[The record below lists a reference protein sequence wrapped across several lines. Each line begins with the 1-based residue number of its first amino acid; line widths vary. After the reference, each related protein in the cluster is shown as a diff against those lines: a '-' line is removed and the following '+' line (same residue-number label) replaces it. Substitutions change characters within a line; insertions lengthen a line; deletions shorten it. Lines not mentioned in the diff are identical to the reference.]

1 MTEQDKKKFKTVPA
15 MDMDEYKQKIR
26 EHRLKILKR
35 ILVTALIVFVIIAG
49 LFLFLALRHYE
60 DFDVN
65 STVERSDTA
74 ATIFEEFQGNI
85 LKYSNDGALYTDTY
99 NERIWNQTYEM
110 AKPTI
115 DMCEDY
121 LVIYDKKG
129 TQIYIMTSQGLV
141 SNIETTMTI
150 EQVSIAAQGTVA
162 VLMGDQS
169 NSYLVVYDKNGKEL
183 VNGAIYGEDGGYPI
197 AIALSNDA
205 IKLAVSILDI
215 NDVNVKTTI
224 AFYNFGSVGENE
236 IDRIVSANSFS
247 DMVIPQLD
255 FVSDDRMVAY
265 GDSEIAIFEGT
276 QKPKLTQEIP
286 LTGEAKSI
294 FNNNKYVGVVYSNN
308 DEKLTHH
315 VAVYDMHGFTVME
328 KDFSQEYTEIGFL
341 SNNEVCILNN
351 HSCDIYTV
359 RGIYKFHYD
368 FDEELYKVISGG
380 TGLNYT
386 IILENSTE
394 KVRLK

>member
-1 MTEQDKKKFKTVPA
+1 

-35 ILVTALIVFVIIAG
+35 TLVTALIVFVIIAG

-121 LVIYDKKG
+121 LAIYDKKG

-205 IKLAVSILDI
+205 IKLAVSMLDI
-215 NDVNVKTTI
+215 NDGNVKTTI
-224 AFYNFGSVGENE
+224 TFYNFGSVGENE

-276 QKPKLTQEIP
+276 QKPKLAQEIP

-341 SNNEVCILNN
+341 SNNEVCILND

>member
-1 MTEQDKKKFKTVPA
+1 

-35 ILVTALIVFVIIAG
+35 TLVTALIVFVIIAG

-115 DMCEDY
+115 DICEDY
-121 LVIYDKKG
+121 LAIYDKKG

-150 EQVSIAAQGTVA
+150 EQVSIAAQGTIA

-205 IKLAVSILDI
+205 IKLAVSMMDI
-215 NDVNVKTTI
+215 NDGNVKTTI
-224 AFYNFGSVGENE
+224 AFYNFGSVAENE

-276 QKPKLTQEIP
+276 QKPKLAQEIP

-341 SNNEVCILNN
+341 SNNEVCILND

>member
-35 ILVTALIVFVIIAG
+35 TLVTALIVFVIIAG

-129 TQIYIMTSQGLV
+129 TQIYIMTSQGLI

-205 IKLAVSILDI
+205 IKLAVSMLDI
-215 NDVNVKTTI
+215 NDGNVKTTI
-224 AFYNFGSVGENE
+224 AFYNFGPVGENE

-308 DEKLTHH
+308 DENLTHH

-341 SNNEVCILNN
+341 SNNEVCILND

>member
-35 ILVTALIVFVIIAG
+35 TLVTALIVFVIIAG

-205 IKLAVSILDI
+205 IKLAVSMLDI

-265 GDSEIAIFEGT
+265 GDSEIVIFEGT
-276 QKPKLTQEIP
+276 QKPKLAQEIP

-341 SNNEVCILNN
+341 SNNEVCILND

>member
-35 ILVTALIVFVIIAG
+35 TLVTALIVFVIIAG

-115 DMCEDY
+115 DICEDY

-150 EQVSIAAQGTVA
+150 EQVSIAAQGTIA

-205 IKLAVSILDI
+205 IKLAVSMMDI
-215 NDVNVKTTI
+215 NDGNVKTTI
-224 AFYNFGSVGENE
+224 VFYNFGSVGENE

-265 GDSEIAIFEGT
+265 GDSEIVIFEGT

-308 DEKLTHH
+308 DENLTHH

-341 SNNEVCILNN
+341 SNNEVCILND

>member
-1 MTEQDKKKFKTVPA
+1 

-35 ILVTALIVFVIIAG
+35 TLVTALIVFVIIAG

-121 LVIYDKKG
+121 LAIYDKKG

-205 IKLAVSILDI
+205 IKLAVSMLDI
-215 NDVNVKTTI
+215 NDGNVKTMI

-276 QKPKLTQEIP
+276 QKPKLAQEIP

>member
-35 ILVTALIVFVIIAG
+35 TLVTALIVFVIIAG

-205 IKLAVSILDI
+205 IKLAVSMLDI
-215 NDVNVKTTI
+215 NDGNVKTTI
-224 AFYNFGSVGENE
+224 AFYNFGYVGENE

-308 DEKLTHH
+308 DENLTHH

-341 SNNEVCILNN
+341 SNNEVCILND

>member
-1 MTEQDKKKFKTVPA
+1 

-35 ILVTALIVFVIIAG
+35 TLVTALIVFVIIAG

-121 LVIYDKKG
+121 LAIYDKKG

-205 IKLAVSILDI
+205 IKLAVSMLDI
-215 NDVNVKTTI
+215 NDGNVKTMI

-276 QKPKLTQEIP
+276 QKPKLAQEIP

-341 SNNEVCILNN
+341 SNNEVCILND

>member
-1 MTEQDKKKFKTVPA
+1 MAEKNKSGFHTVGDT
-15 MDMDEYKQKIR
+15 DMEEYNRKIK
-26 EHRLKILKR
+26 EHRRKVLRRTVI
-35 ILVTALIVFVIIAG
+35 VTAVFLLVLTG
-49 LFLFLALRHYE
+49 LGLYMALRHYE
-60 DFDVN
+60 NYDIM
-65 STVERSDTA
+65 STAERSDTD
-74 ATIFEEFQGNI
+74 ATHFTEFQGNI

-115 DMCEDY
+115 DICEDY
-121 LVIYDKKG
+121 LAIYDKKG

-150 EQVSIAAQGTVA
+150 EQVSIAAQGTIA

-205 IKLAVSILDI
+205 IKLAVSMMDI
-215 NDVNVKTTI
+215 NDGNVKTTI

-276 QKPKLTQEIP
+276 QKPKLAQEIP

-308 DEKLTHH
+308 DENLTHH

-341 SNNEVCILNN
+341 SNNEVCILND